1 MTFIG
6 PTAIIVFAACMA
18 FAPASHAQE
27 EVIERIDAQGLRALV
42 AGLGHEITTET
53 ISETGQPVVAAS
65 DGQVNYLVAGTVCE
79 DGQCQGMLS
88 ELVFTDTPVTL
99 EVVNQVN
106 QNYAAIKIVAMDDDS
121 VVFSRYDVINGGTTL
136 GALSTSVVTLLEIS
150 RLIVRGNEE

>member
-1 MTFIG
+1 MRFIDRS
-6 PTAIIVFAACMA
+6 AIAVFVACMM

-27 EVIERIDAQGLRALV
+27 GVIERIDAQALRALV
-42 AGLGHEITTET
+42 TGLGHEITTET
-53 ISETGQPVVAAS
+53 VSEAGQPVVAAS
-65 DGQVNYLVAGTVCE
+65 NGQVNYVVAGTVCE

-106 QNYAAIKIVAMDDDS
+106 QNYAAIKIVAMDDDH

-136 GALSTSVVTLLEIS
+136 GALSTSVVTLLEVSIV
-150 RLIVRGNEE
+150 IVRGNEE